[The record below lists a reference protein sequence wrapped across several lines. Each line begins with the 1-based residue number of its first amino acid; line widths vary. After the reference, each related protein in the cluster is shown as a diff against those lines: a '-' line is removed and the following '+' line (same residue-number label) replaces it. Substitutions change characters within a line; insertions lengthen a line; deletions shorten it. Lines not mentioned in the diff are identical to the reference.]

1 MNGGL
6 SAEAERGNGAQARGE
21 GEQSTT
27 DDPTARV
34 SDQQRLSKDV
44 IFGLLSNRRRRGI
57 LKYLA
62 TNGPETTL
70 NALAEDIA
78 AGENDTEIELLTSQ
92 QRKRVYVALYQVH
105 LPKMDD
111 ADVIDFE
118 STRGTVEIRPNA
130 AQLYRYLE
138 MGSADPTESTQ
149 EGESAGRFTAIRSK
163 VEEWVPKSG

>member
-1 MNGGL
+1 MTGGL
-6 SAEAERGNGAQARGE
+6 SSEAERGTGAQARGE

-27 DDPTARV
+27 EDSTARV
-34 SDQQRLSKDV
+34 SDLSKDV

-57 LKYLA
+57 LQYLA
-62 TNGPETTL
+62 ANGPETTL
-70 NALAEDIA
+70 NDLAAEIA
-78 AGENDTEIELLTSQ
+78 ARENDTEIELLTSQ

-138 MGSADPTESTQ
+138 MGSADPTESAR
-149 EGESAGRFTAIRSK
+149 EGEPAGRFTAIRSK
-163 VEEWVPKSG
+163 IEEWVPKSS